1 MIQNDVV
8 SPTLNTNE
16 ASLGIATVGIAFQP
30 DPSFQRAGMG
40 KMEFGYVVTI
50 ATSI

>member
-30 DPSFQRAGMG
+30 DPSLESKLGG
-40 KMEFGYVVTI
+40 
-50 ATSI
+50 

>member
-1 MIQNDVV
+1 
-8 SPTLNTNE
+8 
-16 ASLGIATVGIAFQP
+16 
-30 DPSFQRAGMG
+30 MG